1 VIPGLKPTVLS
12 SFLGKNTDD
21 NTTKTAPEY
30 LLIAKN
36 VICQGDDTVKTCPGY
51 TAVKTLAGNKVIKM
65 FDWQRPSDKFQFL
78 LVQHGGKLGALTPG
92 GDGTFSAAEQ
102 VLSATE
108 SDSASFDFIT
118 NYFAAYTNNGINAY
132 KLVDNA
138 GTLTKYQWGISAP
151 STAPTLS
158 YSAGALTLTFGK
170 QYCYSFV
177 SYITDAAG
185 NQRMHI
191 GPPSP
196 VSAHT
201 GPRTSQVVTLGSLE
215 VSSDPQVT
223 HKWIFSTVNT
233 PFNTSSTYYFEAEI
247 TNATTSYG
255 DVLTDSDLDTTRLAP
270 FDNHPAP
277 LGSIV
282 VSYQNRAVVIDP
294 ETGLVQFSGFEEID
308 LGIPMEA
315 FPSDLFFNPPT
326 GTRKPTAAVVVDDGQ
341 TLLVGTEE
349 AWTKLTGYNAQTFQ
363 MKERVVGPGPV
374 GKEAV
379 TRTPTHLCWVSRDKR
394 IWAWDTRLGNIT
406 GIPAMPIE
414 VSHAIQQ
421 RLTGPNGQ
429 ATTYSMEDLKDT
441 ELSNS
446 KLFWFAYGKHH
457 YIVYAANT
465 SDESTEAINWFQLWY
480 VDYEDGTIKSVAET
494 DFIPS
499 DLFAACANVLVGSTP
514 YLFFGSYTTGKIYR
528 WPDTFLHDGARY
540 YPVAGPAWSR
550 CDFLGQKRFFW
561 ADCITDRTDSKDT
574 FSADAVVSGAPN
586 MLLLP
591 TPLPIGPVQTQ
602 GGIDPMAFRANM
614 QIQGTSFGQYMRM
627 LIHFPSDGQQSTLKE
642 ISIYSK
648 PVYDSAP

>member
-1 VIPGLKPTVLS
+1 MIPGLQATVLS

-21 NTTKTAPEY
+21 NTTKTGPEF
-30 LLIAKN
+30 LIIAKN

-51 TAVKTLAGNKVIKM
+51 TAVKTLSGKVVKI
-65 FDWQRPSDKFQFL
+65 FDWQRPVDRQQFT
-78 LVQHGGKLGALTPG
+78 LVQHGGLLGALVPG
-92 GDGTFSAAEQ
+92 NNGTYAAAEQ
-102 VLSATE
+102 VLSPAE
-108 SDSASFDFIT
+108 SDSASFDFVA
-118 NYFAAYTNNGINAY
+118 NYFAAYANNGINAY
-132 KLVDNA
+132 KLVDNN
-138 GTLTKYQWGISAP
+138 GTLTRYQWGIAAP
-151 STAPTLS
+151 TVAPTLS
-158 YSAGALTLTFGK
+158 FGAGPLTLKFGR
-170 QYCYSFV
+170 QYCYAFV

-191 GPPSP
+191 GAPSP
-196 VSAHT
+196 ISAHT
-201 GPRTSQVVTLGSLE
+201 GPQTSQAVTLGSMQ

-223 HKWIFSTVNT
+223 HKWVFSTVDT
-233 PFNTSSTYYFEAEI
+233 PFNTSSTYYFEAEL
-247 TNATTSYG
+247 TNATTSFG
-255 DVLTDSDLDTTRLAP
+255 DTLIDDQLDTTRLAP

-282 VSYQNRAVVIDP
+282 VSYQNRAVIVDP
-294 ETGLVQFSGFEEID
+294 VSGLVQFSAFEEID

-315 FPSDLFFNPPT
+315 FPSDLFFNPPA
-326 GTRKPTAAVVVDDGQ
+326 GTRKPTAAIVVDDGN

-349 AWTKLTGYNAQTFQ
+349 AWTKLTGYNADTFQ

-394 IWAWDTRLGNIT
+394 IWAWDTRISNLT

-414 VSHAIQQ
+414 LSHAIQQ
-421 RLTGPNGQ
+421 KLAGPNGQ
-429 ATTYSMEDLKDT
+429 PATYTMEDLKDT

-446 KLFWFAYGKHH
+446 KLLWFAYGKHH
-457 YIVYAANT
+457 YLVCCANT
-465 SDESTEAINWFQLWY
+465 IDEPTPALNWIQLWY

-499 DLFAACANVLVGSTP
+499 DLFASCTNVLVGSTP
-514 YLFFGSYTTGKIYR
+514 YLFFGSNSTGKLYR
-528 WPDTFLHDGARY
+528 WPDTFQHDGRNFA
-540 YPVAGPAWSR
+540 PVASPAWSI
-550 CDFLGQKRFFW
+550 CEFDGEKRFFW
-561 ADCITDRTDSKDT
+561 ADCITDRTDAKDS
-574 FSADAVVSGAPN
+574 FAADGVVSGAPN

-614 QIQGTSFGQYMRM
+614 QIQGTSFGQYAR
-627 LIHFPSDGQQSTLKE
+627 LEIHFPADGQQSTLKK

-648 PVYDSAP
+648 PVYESAP